1 MRGMIRLPWQ
11 YKLSS
16 FPSTVLTPLMVT
28 TVTGAQPE
36 RRGQKKES
44 QPDLVRVSLIEEQ
57 RKDPVIAYMLRSKED
72 DREPDPRS
80 PSAELR
86 EYLSLWNGLSNSMD
100 KDGLLWY
107 SYYLEWDTAK
117 THVLCLPQSLQKAK
131 IAT

>member
-1 MRGMIRLPWQ
+1 M
-11 YKLSS
+11 
-16 FPSTVLTPLMVT
+16 VAMVT
-28 TVTGAQPE
+28 SVTGAQPE
-36 RRGQKKES
+36 RRGQKNES
-44 QPDLVRVSLIEEQ
+44 QQDLTRISLIDEQ
-57 RKDPVIAYMLRSKED
+57 RKDPVIAYMLRSIQD

-86 EYLSLWNGLSNSMD
+86 EYLSLWNGLSMD

-117 THVLCLPQSLQKAK
+117 THVLCLPQSLQKAT